1 VTLDVALARRTVHG
15 RREVVSG
22 GWRGSLVSEIRGL
35 LPTVL
40 FAFAGE
46 AMRLGEAQAKQYRI
60 YFLAGCLSAAALLIL
75 ASAPWTEPLPAHLWN
90 DVAVFALTA
99 ILSDAWHLRGAFAN
113 VSGSVIFVPLFASVL
128 LFPHPIPMLIA
139 AAAMVVV
146 ETIVRRKPLIR
157 VWFNTAQFMVAI
169 GLGSLAYVYLGGQVS
184 TREFSFKIVP
194 FAALVGTFFVINQGS
209 VAAVVA
215 ITSGVSLRES
225 WQRIGGGARI
235 YDVLASSLAVLVAV
249 LYVKFQFVGLAVVAL
264 PLFFVRQMYQMN
276 LQLQEELQEKLELMV
291 KAIEARDPYTS
302 GHSRRVAEYASAI
315 ARELG
320 LSARDLDGIKTAA
333 LLHDV
338 GKIYEEFAPLLRKET
353 RLTPEERM
361 VMQTHVVRSAEL
373 VSTVS
378 KLKGIVLETIRH
390 HHENFDGSG
399 YPDGLAGAAIPIGA
413 RIIMVSDTIDAM
425 TTDRPYRKALGFEVV
440 LKELSAHAGRQFDP
454 DLVDIVAQSHNIRRL
469 LGVGGVYSESAPSQ
483 PTRPRIADPRPLAPT
498 PG

>member
-1 VTLDVALARRTVHG
+1 
-15 RREVVSG
+15 
-22 GWRGSLVSEIRGL
+22 
-35 LPTVL
+35 
-40 FAFAGE
+40 
-46 AMRLGEAQAKQYRI
+46 MRSRDSQGKQYRI
-60 YFLAGCLSAAALLIL
+60 YVLAAALSVAALIL
-75 ASAPWTEPLPAHLWN
+75 LVTAPSPEPVPARLWN

-128 LFPHPIPMLIA
+128 LFPHPVPMLIA
-139 AAAMVVV
+139 AVAMVVV
-146 ETIVRRKPLIR
+146 ETVVRRKPPIR
-157 VWFNTAQFMVAI
+157 VWFNTAQFMVAV
-169 GLGSLAYVYLGGQVS
+169 GLGSLAYTYLGGQVS

-194 FAALVGTFFVINQGS
+194 FAVLVGTFFLINQGS

-276 LQLQEELQEKLELMV
+276 LQLQEDLQEKLELMV

-315 ARELG
+315 ARDLG
-320 LSARDLDGIKTAA
+320 LSAKDSDNIRTAA

-338 GKIYEEFAPLLRKET
+338 GKIYEEFAPLLRKEA

-373 VSTVS
+373 VGTVA
-378 KLKGIVLETIRH
+378 KLKGAVLDTIRH
-390 HHENFDGSG
+390 HHENYDGSG
-399 YPDGLAGAAIPIGA
+399 YPDGLVGAAIPIGA

-425 TTDRPYRKALGFEVV
+425 TTDRPYRNALAFDLVMQ
-440 LKELSAHAGRQFDP
+440 ELAKHAGRQFDP
-454 DLVDIVAQSHNIRRL
+454 ALVEIVAQSPNIRRL
-469 LGVGGVYSESAPSQ
+469 LGAGGTYPEPSTWE
-483 PTRPRIADPRPLAPT
+483 PVRSRVSDARPLAHTPT
-498 PG
+498 